1 MAPPPLVGIDL
12 GTTFSSIAYI
22 NQHGKSEILI
32 NREGERI
39 TPSVVLLDGDEPS
52 VGTMAKRSAAAS
64 PLNVCQFVKR
74 KMGEPDWRFIA
85 EDDKEYTAEEVSA
98 LILRR
103 LVGDAETVLDAS
115 ITEAVVTVPAY
126 FNDAQRKATQDAGR
140 IAGLESVRLINEPTA
155 AAIAYGLDESEEH
168 TVMVYDLG
176 GGTFD
181 VTIMRCGGSETRVIA
196 THGDKNLGGFDWD
209 NALMVELNERFM
221 EEGGADLFEDL
232 ATEHDLRD
240 KSEVAKRTLSQVAEA
255 KVFLAAGGKTV
266 PVSIS
271 RERFEE
277 VTADLMDRTADMVRE
292 TLEDASMEWSGI
304 EKVLL
309 VGGSTRMPAV
319 ASLIESLSGR
329 KPSLELNP
337 DEVVSEGAAMYAGV
351 LARQA
356 EESAVGDPGA
366 AGLPAPRPEL
376 AGLPA
381 TSIVDVNSHSLGVVA
396 VRDDD
401 NGREQHFN
409 SIILPRN
416 TALCTPRSE
425 TYGTMQDSQRQIRV
439 EVTEGEGDDLVYVRR
454 LGEGYMELP
463 PYPKG
468 APITTT
474 LEYDADGI
482 IHVTVVDGTTGETL
496 GEMKLKREANRSD
509 EEVDEMRQ
517 EMAATTVR

>member
-1 MAPPPLVGIDL
+1 MTPPPLVGIDL
-12 GTTFSSIAYI
+12 GTTFSSIAHL

-85 EDDKEYTAEEVSA
+85 DGEKEYTAEEVSA

-155 AAIAYGLDESEEH
+155 AAIAYGLEESEEH

-209 NALMVELNERFM
+209 NKLMVELNERFM

-240 KSEVAKRTLSQVAEA
+240 KSEVAKRTLSQVGEA

-277 VTADLMDRTADMVRE
+277 ITADLMDRTADMVRE

-304 EKVLL
+304 DKVLL

-337 DEVVSEGAAMYAGV
+337 DEVVSAGAAMYAGV
-351 LARQA
+351 LAKQA
-356 EESAVGDPGA
+356 EESAAGDPGA

-381 TSIVDVNSHSLGVVA
+381 TSVVDVNSHSLGVPSHRGGPGSPLYNA
-396 VRDDD
+396 
-401 NGREQHFN
+401 
-409 SIILPRN
+409 ILLPRN
-416 TALCTPRSE
+416 TPLGTPGSDVR
-425 TYGTMQDSQRQIRV
+425 YPIRDGQ
-439 EVTEGEGDDLVYVRR
+439 EGFDLKITEGEGEDLAYVRV
-454 LGEGYMELP
+454 LGEGRVDFGRP
-463 PYPKG
+463 CPRT
-468 APITTT
+468 APFRFT
-474 LEYDADGI
+474 LLYDEDGI
-482 IHVTVVDGTTGETL
+482 VHLTVFDMTEGRMI
-496 GEMKLKREANRSD
+496 GEMKIKREANRSD
-509 EEVDEMRQ
+509 EEVDAMRQ